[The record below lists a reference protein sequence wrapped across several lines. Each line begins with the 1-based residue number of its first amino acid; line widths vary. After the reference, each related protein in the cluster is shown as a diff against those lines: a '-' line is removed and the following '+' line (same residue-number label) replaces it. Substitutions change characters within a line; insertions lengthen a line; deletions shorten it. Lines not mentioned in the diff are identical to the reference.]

1 MRSRPVP
8 QPHPE
13 SRQQQERAA
22 LSAVSGNQAGRD
34 SCPLS
39 FCPLFSQPSG
49 PAFLETLHGFRPNSA
64 KMEAQ
69 RAETDLY
76 QTSFILYIAIDDL
89 LPVRGKSVP
98 GLDEFAAAL
107 DHHGIPAVWLTNRT
121 RLQIDEPR
129 RKLAHTHPFIAED
142 GCGVFL
148 PEDYFHLRPQSSTSK
163 PRGTD
168 TVRLGRFTCLPIA
181 EQQPAASDALEAVA
195 AETGVSVVSLR
206 SLPPRELAQNTN
218 LPPREAELA
227 RQRDFDELFFFA
239 GASQKDVEH
248 FQAAGRSRN
257 IQLRQRGVLWSLAIG
272 ASVRRCVGELS
283 KLYDR
288 ALRSHART
296 VAISTPGQGEGL
308 FAVCDRAILLRD
320 KTDHQPDESSMQ
332 ATRQSH
338 RVMELPLLGDDTWD
352 QLLATLS
359 AKR

>member
-1 MRSRPVP
+1 VSFAS
-8 QPHPE
+8 HTKH
-13 SRQQQERAA
+13 RAI
-22 LSAVSGNQAGRD
+22 
-34 SCPLS
+34 
-39 FCPLFSQPSG
+39 F
-49 PAFLETLHGFRPNSA
+49 ETLHGFRSNSA

-69 RAETDLY
+69 TAENGLR
-76 QTSFILYIAIDDL
+76 QTSFILYVAIDDL
-89 LPVRGKSVP
+89 LPARGKGVH
-98 GLDEFAAAL
+98 GLDEFTAAL
-107 DHHGIPAVWLTNRT
+107 DHHGIPAVWLTSRT

-148 PEDYFHLRPQSSTSK
+148 PEDYFHLRPQSSTSR

-168 TVRLGRFTCLPIA
+168 TVRLGRFTCIPIA
-181 EQQPAASDALEAVA
+181 EQQPAASDALETLA

-218 LPPREAELA
+218 LAPREAELA

-239 GASQKDVEH
+239 GASQEDVER
-248 FQAAGRSRN
+248 FQSAGRIHN

-296 VAISTPGQGEGL
+296 IGIATPGQEEAL

-320 KTDHQPDESSMQ
+320 KTEQQPDESSVQ
-332 ATRQSH
+332 TAKQSH
-338 RVMELPLLGDDTWD
+338 RVMELPLHADDTWD
-352 QLLATLS
+352 QVLASLS